1 MWHCV
6 ALHEK
11 EFEKLSLVFG
21 ESYIFGSKLLRGIL
35 YFFARTYRIH
45 LKEMCTEQVH
55 HVR

>member
-45 LKEMCTEQVH
+45 LKEMCREQVH